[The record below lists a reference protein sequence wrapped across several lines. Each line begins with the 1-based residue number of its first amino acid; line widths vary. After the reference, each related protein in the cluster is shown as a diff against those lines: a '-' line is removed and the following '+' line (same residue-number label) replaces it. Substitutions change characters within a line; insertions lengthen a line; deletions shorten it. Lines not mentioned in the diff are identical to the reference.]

1 MTNKMLPADAI
12 RVWRKK
18 FEGCTSDTGLE
29 ALDDLLAS
37 ATEATAPEERGEFL
51 VTDLSP
57 EDMEAARSYVE
68 DYLDATYAPDRT
80 LAVARVLDALLPA
93 PPRPTLAYMAE
104 EARDSCQW
112 MQCDVT
118 GFQGQLVLATPYDD
132 DGDAGLIS
140 ACGEMT
146 WSSPNHV
153 TPRPDLPRL
162 EWPGGK

>member
-1 MTNKMLPADAI
+1 MINQNALAAKVREIITNHDLQADEMIDEIEAI
-12 RVWRKK
+12 
-18 FEGCTSDTGLE
+18 L
-29 ALDDLLAS
+29 
-37 ATEATAPEERGEFL
+37 
-51 VTDLSP
+51 
-57 EDMEAARSYVE
+57 
-68 DYLDATYAPDRT
+68 RT
-80 LAVARVLDALLPA
+80 PK
-93 PPRPTLAYMAE
+93 RPTLEDMDE
-104 EARDSCQW
+104 EARDLCQW

-162 EWPGGK
+162 EWPGSM